1 MDRRMP
7 WHVTKDGVDSC
18 DTECQL
24 WEIRIESHEKK
35 VRNSGAAEGPK
46 GVIQG
51 KDAPTLERWG
61 LEREELGMGWEEKL
75 TGQAQNSN
83 SGLKEKQQ

>member
-1 MDRRMP
+1 MERRMP

-35 VRNSGAAEGPK
+35 VRNSGAAKGLR

-61 LEREELGMGWEEKL
+61 LERERSWAWGGK
-75 TGQAQNSN
+75 GSSQAKRRTQT
-83 SGLKEKQQ
+83 LA